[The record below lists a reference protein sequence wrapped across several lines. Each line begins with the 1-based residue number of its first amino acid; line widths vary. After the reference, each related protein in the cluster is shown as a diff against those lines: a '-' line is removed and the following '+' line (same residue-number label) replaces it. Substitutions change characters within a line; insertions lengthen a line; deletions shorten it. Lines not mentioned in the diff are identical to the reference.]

1 MSFSD
6 QNSIINE
13 LIGIGFDKFWVEKA
27 LQLSKGHK
35 NLAIEWL
42 LSDELGYLNSGW
54 KCYSCE
60 SKVPSTKNICTYCNA
75 KKPSKDVWICE
86 SCTFANNIINIQC
99 QICYQKKPDNN
110 NIGNNNNNNNNNGN
124 SGEMMNHIDDNHNGN
139 TGGNDGELGDG
150 IPTNTGGFAMTDE
163 ENSDNDVAVPASNYN
178 NNDIDAVLA
187 EGKPDGGANI
197 VVDEESL
204 KTDDDFDNGNDIDVD
219 EISENAPNNE
229 NGVYKPQLQDMV
241 NQNIKKKQ
249 DKKNSGLKR
258 NDSVNDHIYLV
269 EQIERQQAKENEN
282 KNNNNVDN
290 IELFGNALKQGIND
304 ENLDFNDIVEEME
317 MDRRKSNAQ

>member
-1 MSFSD
+1 MPPTRAEQAATAKKLKQSQIVVIIVSVI
-6 QNSIINE
+6 SIFLCIGVIYLYLRVRCAENE
-13 LIGIGFDKFWVEKA
+13 ADGKEFKHDVEK
-27 LQLSKGHK
+27 K
-35 NLAIEWL
+35 NLVK
-42 LSDELGYLNSGW
+42 ELQSLKEKQKHQINPSNS
-54 KCYSCE
+54 
-60 SKVPSTKNICTYCNA
+60 PSSYNHN
-75 KKPSKDVWICE
+75 
-86 SCTFANNIINIQC
+86 
-99 QICYQKKPDNN
+99 
-110 NIGNNNNNNNNNGN
+110 NNNNNNNNNGN